1 MKKIDAILNR
11 EQEKYPALIN
21 KLSMI
26 LEPFALLATGNAPVY
41 IGRIAEEMAVKEC
54 KECGAFIFS
63 IEGNDLAHVD
73 LKKMEASVFGG
84 EHFSISTEDAQSV
97 KNVLEALKHRD
108 GSDNDIDPVRD
119 IIDGSDNDIDPVR
132 DIIDGMPKELKSLLG
147 AAIAVSR
154 LRKRGDN

>member
-11 EQEKYPALIN
+11 GQEKYPALIN
-21 KLSMI
+21 KLSNI

-41 IGRIAEEMAVKEC
+41 IGRIVEELGVKQC
-54 KECGAFIFS
+54 KDCGAFIFS

-73 LKKMEASVFGG
+73 LKKMEASVFGS
-84 EHFSISTEDAQSV
+84 EHFFISTEDAQSV

-108 GSDNDIDPVRD
+108 GSDNDPIK
-119 IIDGSDNDIDPVR
+119 

-147 AAIAVSR
+147 AAIVMSK
-154 LRKRGDN
+154 LRKKGDN

>member
-1 MKKIDAILNR
+1 MKKIDMILNGTK
-11 EQEKYPALIN
+11 EQYPSLIS
-21 KLSMI
+21 KLSNI
-26 LEPFALLATGNAPVY
+26 LEPFALLAVGKAPVY
-41 IGRIAEEMAVKEC
+41 IGRIVEELGVKQC
-54 KECGAFIFS
+54 KDCGAFIFN

-108 GSDNDIDPVRD
+108 GSDNDIDPVK
-119 IIDGSDNDIDPVR
+119 

-147 AAIAVSR
+147 AAIVMSK
-154 LRKRGDN
+154 LRKKGDN

>member
-41 IGRIAEEMAVKEC
+41 VGRIAEEMAVKER

-97 KNVLEALKHRD
+97 KNVLEALEHRD
-108 GSDNDIDPVRD
+108 DIDPVK
-119 IIDGSDNDIDPVR
+119 

-154 LRKRGDN
+154 LRKRG